1 MKCEFCYPAL
11 VLPSEEWRIVAY
23 VMVGTLTVAF
33 GGTAVLFVAH
43 N

>member
-1 MKCEFCYPAL
+1 MKYEFHYPAL
-11 VLPSEEWRIVAY
+11 WRIVAY